1 MPIRISCSCGKKVVA
16 RDETA
21 GKVVLCG
28 SCGRKLA
35 VPPMGKAVSPQAAPV
50 AAPAGMANSGA
61 PIPRQIGIIPHVQQP
76 AGNWLPRAVVALA
89 AFLVVAGL
97 VIVVIQLYNS
107 GSETDKDK
115 EVQVALNQ
123 PPIPDTK
130 DAEVSQGGQPK
141 EPKVEQ
147 RPDPP
152 QRQDEPRADPVQ
164 KKDERVEDKKE
175 ESPRRKFVEDKRF
188 KIPVETAT
196 DRVAGIEYKVRRL
209 RVPENAPAR
218 KLKLAVSPSGSD
230 NIAQVLTDLAIP
242 YDNIFLDGPAG
253 FGGFGNAGFPNKKGI
268 GKLAGDWSAER
279 LQAYDVVF
287 LNCGGGGSSI
297 NAQQSIRGYIEKGGT
312 LYASDLQYTNVLAIF
327 PEMRAEVVPFGGIP
341 QTLKAKVIEDGL
353 REFLGVKEIEL
364 HFNAGGWMPAV
375 FKRDSATT
383 YLEGSPDNPLAGLI
397 NKLGGGVPGL
407 PDPKNPKNKGKPAP
421 NPFGKLPANMQMPK
435 SGEALPLLVK
445 FRHGEGTVIFTS
457 FHNSAQVS
465 DLEKKLLNYLVFSA
479 VTAKAESNV
488 TKIMLDAGFDPQNL
502 KTIQIAPGKS
512 TPLQTHNHPGGGLQV
527 AVGFEN
533 LGAKLK
539 LTLTGPNGQKIE
551 EEQVGTFLLE
561 IANAPAGNWQYSVTA
576 VEAPFQNFPIVL
588 AVGKAK

>member
-50 AAPAGMANSGA
+50 AAPAVGVASSGPA
-61 PIPRQIGIIPHVQQP
+61 MPRQIGSLPHAPQP
-76 AGNWLPRAVVALA
+76 TGNWLPRAIVALA
-89 AFLVVAGL
+89 ACLVVAGL

-107 GSETDKDK
+107 GSDTDKDK
-115 EVQVALNQ
+115 ESQVALNQ
-123 PPIPDTK
+123 PPIPHKK
-130 DAEVSQGGQPK
+130 DAEVSQGSQPK
-141 EPKVEQ
+141 EPKEEQ
-147 RPDPP
+147 RRDPP
-152 QRQDEPRADPVQ
+152 QRQDDLRTDPVEKKVERVQ
-164 KKDERVEDKKE
+164 EKKDEP
-175 ESPRRKFVEDKRF
+175 PRRKFVEDKRF
-188 KIPVETAT
+188 KMPVETAT

-209 RVPENAPAR
+209 RVPEYAPPR

-230 NIAQVLTDLAIP
+230 NIGQVLTDLAIP

-253 FGGFGNAGFPNKKGI
+253 FGGFGNAGFPNKKG
-268 GKLAGDWSAER
+268 KLAGDWSAER
-279 LQAYDVVF
+279 LKAYDVVF

-297 NAQQSIRGYIEKGGT
+297 NAQESIRGYIEKGGT
-312 LYASDLQYTNVLAIF
+312 LYASDLQYANVLAIF
-327 PEMRAEVVPFGGIP
+327 PEMRSEVVPFGGIP
-341 QTLKAKVIEDGL
+341 QNLMARVVDDGL
-353 REFLGVKEIEL
+353 RDFLGVKEIEL

-375 FKRDSATT
+375 FKKKSSTA
-383 YLEGSPDNPLAGLI
+383 YLEGTPDNPLAGI
-397 NKLGGGVPGL
+397 FDKLANF
-407 PDPKNPKNKGKPAP
+407 PDPTNPKKKGKIDPLK
-421 NPFGKLPANMQMPK
+421 GKLPPNMQMPK
-435 SGEALPLLVK
+435 SGESLPLLVK

-465 DLEKKLLNYLVFSA
+465 DLEKKLLNFLVFSA

-488 TKIMLDAGFDPQNL
+488 TKIMLEAGFDPQNL
-502 KTIQIAPGKS
+502 KTVQIAPGKS
-512 TPLQTHNHPGGGLQV
+512 TPTQAHNHPGGGLQV

-539 LTLTGPNGQKIE
+539 LMLIPPNGQKIE